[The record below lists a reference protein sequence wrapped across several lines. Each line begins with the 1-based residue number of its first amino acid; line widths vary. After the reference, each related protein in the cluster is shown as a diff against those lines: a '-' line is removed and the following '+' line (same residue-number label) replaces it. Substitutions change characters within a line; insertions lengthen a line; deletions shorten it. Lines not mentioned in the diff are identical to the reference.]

1 MTYEFY
7 KQQLNS
13 LNLDIVIDITATLR
27 KENAVE
33 IEFHT
38 PMLHAYINDQANE
51 VIARLNIQDKV
62 VLIDSGTYIYR
73 LALDRLT
80 LDELLGIL
88 GEVESGNY
96 EVWEEV
102 EN

>member
-13 LNLDIVIDITATLR
+13 LNLDIVKDITATLR

-33 IEFHT
+33 IEFHH
-38 PMLHAYINDQANE
+38 PMIHAYINDQTNE
-51 VIARLNIQDKV
+51 VIGRLNIKDRV

-73 LALDRLT
+73 LALERLT
-80 LDELLGIL
+80 LDELLAML

-96 EVWEEV
+96 EIWEEV

>member
-13 LNLDIVIDITATLR
+13 LNLDIIKDITATLK

-33 IEFHT
+33 IAFNRQI
-38 PMLHAYINDQANE
+38 LHAYIDDQTNE
-51 VIARLNIQDKV
+51 VIGRLNIEDRV
-62 VLIDSGTYIYR
+62 VLIDSGMYIYR
-73 LALDRLT
+73 LAFERLT
-80 LDELLGIL
+80 LDELLSIL

-96 EVWEEV
+96 EIWETIE
-102 EN
+102 

>member
-13 LNLDIVIDITATLR
+13 LNLDIVKDITATLR

-33 IEFHT
+33 IEFDR
-38 PMLHAYINDQANE
+38 PMIHAYINDQTNE
-51 VIARLNIQDKV
+51 VIGRLNIENKV

-73 LALDRLT
+73 LALERLT
-80 LDELLGIL
+80 LDELLAML

-96 EVWEEV
+96 EIWEQV

>member
-1 MTYEFY
+1 MKYEVY

-13 LNLDIVIDITATLR
+13 LNLDIVKDITATLR
-27 KENAVE
+27 NEKAVE

-38 PMLHAYINDQANE
+38 PMIHAYIDDQTNE
-51 VIARLNIQDKV
+51 VIARLNIEDGV
-62 VLIDSGTYIYR
+62 VVIDSGMYIYR
-73 LALDRLT
+73 LGFDKLT

-96 EVWEEV
+96 EVWETV
-102 EN
+102 ED